1 MFFIKKNALKIETQ
15 KCLPF
20 QGRYCF
26 IPFLGA
32 QVSQPD
38 TFSSP
43 RKQCTWAVDVNICE
57 LIKGILFFFYHLCVH
72 ACMCMYVHKH
82 VHAMRVCLQAN
93 VCAVHGIYVCACM
106 HGALQVSVC
115 VCLCMCVCTHMCV
128 CACVCV
134 CVRETERE
142 RL

>member
-1 MFFIKKNALKIETQ
+1 MAGGVSECFFVKKNALKIETQ

-26 IPFLGA
+26 IRFLGG

-57 LIKGILFFFYHLCVH
+57 LIKGIFSFLSSF
-72 ACMCMYVHKH
+72 
-82 VHAMRVCLQAN
+82 
-93 VCAVHGIYVCACM
+93 VCACI
-106 HGALQVSVC
+106 HVY
-115 VCLCMCVCTHMCV
+115 VCT
-128 CACVCV
+128 
-134 CVRETERE
+134 
-142 RL
+142 

>member
-1 MFFIKKNALKIETQ
+1 MFFVKKNALKIETQ

-26 IPFLGA
+26 ILFLGA

-57 LIKGILFFFYHLCVH
+57 LIKGILSFCHHLCVH
-72 ACMCMYVHKH
+72 ACMCTYVHKH
-82 VHAMRVCLQAN
+82 VPACVYACEQMCVC
-93 VCAVHGIYVCACM
+93 CAWYI
-106 HGALQVSVC
+106 C
-115 VCLCMCVCTHMCV
+115 VCLH
-128 CACVCV
+128 AW
-134 CVRETERE
+134 
-142 RL
+142 